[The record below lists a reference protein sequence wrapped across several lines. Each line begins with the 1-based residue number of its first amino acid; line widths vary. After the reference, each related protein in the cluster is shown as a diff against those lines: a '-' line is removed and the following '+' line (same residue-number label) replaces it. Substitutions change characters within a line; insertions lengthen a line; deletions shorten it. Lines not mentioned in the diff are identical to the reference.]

1 MNTKTFGIKILLTWL
16 FTISIAFGND
26 ATIDVIKKVE
36 TLPSIAV
43 EESSVN
49 YKDSFK
55 LRFFKSL
62 IADLNVISIFNV
74 DRHYR
79 KTQYDASDVV
89 VENID
94 MKYVL
99 RYQIFEDDNKFFNIR
114 MKLITDNKEVF
125 NKNYK
130 IKSKDFYMFISHA
143 MAYDINEFMGEPSV
157 EWMKR
162 KVIFSRIVG
171 PKKSELVIS
180 DYTLTYQHVVVSGG
194 FNVFPKWANKAQ
206 SKFYYTSLDG
216 KQPKLKI
223 VDIKNGKSSS
233 LLSSDGM
240 IICSDVSNDGTK
252 LLLTMAPNGQSDIYL
267 YDVASRKY
275 SKATKY
281 SGIDVN
287 GQFVNNNEMVFISN
301 RLGYPN
307 VFSKKMDS
315 DAVEQMLYYGKSN
328 AACSVHNEYIVYKAR
343 ESSNA
348 FSGNTFN
355 LHLISTKTDFIRR
368 LTATGVNE
376 FPRFS
381 KDGDAILFIKNY
393 KSQSS
398 LGIIRLNYNKNYLFP
413 LKHGRVQAMDW

>member
-1 MNTKTFGIKILLTWL
+1 MKILLTWL
-16 FTISIAFGND
+16 FIISISFAND

-36 TLPSIAV
+36 TLPSLAV
-43 EESSVN
+43 EESSTS
-49 YKDSFK
+49 YDDTFK
-55 LRFFKSL
+55 LKFFKSL

-79 KTQYDASDVV
+79 KTDYDSNDVV
-89 VENID
+89 VENKD

-99 RYQIFEDDNKFFNIR
+99 RYKIFEDDNRYFNVK
-114 MKLITDNKEVF
+114 MKLIKESQEVLNKS
-125 NKNYK
+125 YK
-130 IKSKDFYMFISHA
+130 IKKKDFYMFISHT

-162 KVIFSRIVG
+162 KVIFSRIVA

-180 DYTLTYQHVVVSGG
+180 DYTLSYQHTVVSGG

-206 SKFYYTSLDG
+206 NMFYYTSLDG
-216 KQPKLKI
+216 TKPSLKK
-223 VDIKNGKSSS
+223 VNIKTGTTQTII
-233 LLSSDGM
+233 SSDGM
-240 IICSDVSNDGTK
+240 VICSDVSNDSSK
-252 LLLTMAPNGQSDIYL
+252 LLITMAPKGQPDIYL
-267 YDVASRKY
+267 YDIN
-275 SKATKY
+275 SKRHTKVTRY

-287 GQFVNNNEMVFISN
+287 GQFTSNDSMVFISN

-307 VFSKKMDS
+307 VFSKKFGS
-315 DAVEQMLYYGKSN
+315 YEVEQMVHYGNSN
-328 AACSVHNEYIVYKAR
+328 AACSAHNQYIVYKAR

-348 FSGNTFN
+348 FSKNTFN

-393 KSQSS
+393 KAQSS
-398 LGIIRLNYNKNYLFP
+398 IGIIRLNHNKNYLFP
-413 LKHGRVQAMDW
+413 LKYGKVQAMDW